1 MEGISIG
8 TKENTYSSS
17 YLKVWKSTDSLIMSG
32 IQWIIKERIHIIEW
46 IVVVTQKELKGIVF
60 IGNSSKHIWQP
71 GVKWQHNR
79 NQGSSPNDEQ
89 ITCVIQMY
97 VRNIG

>member
-46 IVVVTQKELKGIVF
+46 IHNEEKHLHGIEFKVDSLWNIFVTPL
-60 IGNSSKHIWQP
+60 
-71 GVKWQHNR
+71 
-79 NQGSSPNDEQ
+79 
-89 ITCVIQMY
+89 
-97 VRNIG
+97 